1 MATIELKNLNH
12 SYSLQKGDSTFSIK
26 DLNVIWDDGTANSLL
41 GPSGSGKTT
50 ILNIISGLLQPVSGS
65 ILFDGKEVNGEST
78 RGRQIAQVFQF
89 AVVYDTMNV
98 FDNLAF
104 PLRNSR
110 EPEDKIKR
118 RVEEIAALL
127 GLRRMLSM
135 SAGKLNPAEKQIVS
149 LGRGIVRKDTTAV
162 LLDEP
167 LTVIDP
173 VLRLDIRRKLN
184 DVQKELGV
192 TMIYVTHDQHEA
204 LTFADNVTIMNKGG
218 IVQRGTPEEL
228 FLNPATP
235 FVGYFIGSPSMN
247 MMDCEVDDHGINVR
261 GISCQIS
268 KEKFQKI
275 KGLDG
280 KIQLGIRPEFVETR
294 TIPGCNQNTFE
305 LKNVENMG
313 AYQILTLELN
323 GIRIKARVD
332 DQFNAPDNDLVQ
344 VHFPQDKVRLYHNDR
359 LIS

>member
-12 SYSLQKGDSTFSIK
+12 FYSLQDGDSTFSIK
-26 DLNVIWDDGTANSLL
+26 DLNLIWNDGTANSLL
-41 GPSGSGKTT
+41 GPSGCGKTT

-78 RGRQIAQVFQF
+78 LGRQIAQVFQF

-104 PLRNSR
+104 PLRNSG

-118 RVEEIAALL
+118 RVEEIAELL
-127 GLRRMLSM
+127 DLRQLLNMP
-135 SAGKLNPAEKQIVS
+135 AGKLNPAEKQIVS
-149 LGRGIVRKDTTAV
+149 LGRGIVRKNTAAV

-167 LTVIDP
+167 LTMIDP
-173 VLRLDIRRKLN
+173 VLKLDIRRKLHE
-184 DVQKELGV
+184 VQKELDV

-218 IVQRGTPEEL
+218 IIQTGTPDQL
-228 FLNPATP
+228 FLNPASP
-235 FVGYFIGSPSMN
+235 FVGYFIGSPGMN
-247 MMDCEVDDHGINVR
+247 VMDCEMDDHGISVA
-261 GISCQIS
+261 GISYQIS

-280 KIQLGIRPEFVETR
+280 KFQLGIRPEFVETR
-294 TIPGCNQNTFE
+294 ISPGGNQITFK

-313 AYQILTLELN
+313 PYQILTLELN
-323 GIRIKARVD
+323 GLIIKARVD
-332 DQFNAPDNDLVQ
+332 DQFNASENNLVQ
-344 VHFPQDKVRLYHNDR
+344 VHFPQDKVRLYHNER
-359 LIS
+359 LLS